1 VIAGLIGQEDVMAE
15 DMAFEQTPKSS
26 KKLLVI
32 IVVAVL
38 LAAVGGAGWFFLA
51 SDGAAEVEAP
61 GVSVVRKEA
70 IYVKLRTLGG
80 KPSFIANFS
89 EKTGRQRY
97 LQIYAEAMT
106 RDQGVADAMA
116 KHMPL
121 VVFKLSDLFSSQSFA
136 DLQTAEGKERL
147 RQESTRKLQELLQQ
161 EIGRPGVEQVFFTN
175 FVMQ

>member
-1 VIAGLIGQEDVMAE
+1 MAE
-15 DMAFEQTPKSS
+15 ETAPAQAPKSS
-26 KKLLVI
+26 KKLLVVI
-32 IVVAVL
+32 VAVALL
-38 LAAVGGAGWFFLA
+38 LAAVGGAAWFFLQGEDD
-51 SDGAAEVEAP
+51 SAEAEAP
-61 GVSVVRKEA
+61 GALVVRKTA

-106 RDQGVADAMA
+106 RDQDVADALA

-121 VVFKLSDLFSSQSFA
+121 VVYKLSDLFSSQQFA
-136 DLQTAEGKERL
+136 ELQTVEGKVML
-147 RQESTRKLQELLQQ
+147 RKEATRKVQELLQQ

>member
-1 VIAGLIGQEDVMAE
+1 MAE
-15 DMAFEQTPKSS
+15 ETSPEEGAAKSS
-26 KKLLVI
+26 KISPKLLII
-32 IVVAVL
+32 IVVIVL
-38 LAAVGGAGWFFLA
+38 LLAGGGGAAWFLLGGEP
-51 SDGAAEVEAP
+51 DVETDPAKA
-61 GVSVVRKEA
+61 VVVRKEA

-89 EKTGRQRY
+89 EKTGRQRF

-106 RDQGVADAMA
+106 RDQEVADALT

-121 VVFKLSDLFSSQSFA
+121 VIHELSTLYASQEFV

-147 RQESTRKLQELLQQ
+147 RKASGRKVQ
-161 EIGRPGVEQVFFTN
+161 EILQREINRPGIEEVFFTN